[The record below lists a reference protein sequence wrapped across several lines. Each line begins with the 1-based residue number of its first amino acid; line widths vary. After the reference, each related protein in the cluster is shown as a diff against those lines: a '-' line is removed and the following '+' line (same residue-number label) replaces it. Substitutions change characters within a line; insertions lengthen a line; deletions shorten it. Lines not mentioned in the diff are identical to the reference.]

1 MVEDCNG
8 SKCTYSCSNG
18 GEPSASKLECA
29 NGKWSI
35 EKNIKKKGIQ
45 CSAGGDDGDKEGC
58 GEFTRLEPGV
68 LAQCSSKSCSFT
80 CADESVKPS
89 KDVVKCKCK
98 KGKCNWDMSKKEADI
113 SCGAAEKSTAT
124 SESGKKKKDKKNKG
138 GKSTTG
144 KPSKGGKST
153 TTTGAT
159 ATEAEPVVEE
169 EAPVVEEEAPAQR
182 IFLEE
187 PDTGCDIYQF
197 GLDVGFANCAGG
209 KVRDFFY

>member
-1 MVEDCNG
+1 
-8 SKCTYSCSNG
+8 
-18 GEPSASKLECA
+18 
-29 NGKWSI
+29 
-35 EKNIKKKGIQ
+35 
-45 CSAGGDDGDKEGC
+45 
-58 GEFTRLEPGV
+58 
-68 LAQCSSKSCSFT
+68 
-80 CADESVKPS
+80 
-89 KDVVKCKCK
+89 
-98 KGKCNWDMSKKEADI
+98 MSKKEADI

-169 EAPVVEEEAPAQR
+169 EVPVVEEEAPAQR
-182 IFLEE
+182 LFLEE

-209 KVRDFFY
+209 KNVVCDVICQRRKPKHPTSNLQQEVPLGTRRDYLRVI